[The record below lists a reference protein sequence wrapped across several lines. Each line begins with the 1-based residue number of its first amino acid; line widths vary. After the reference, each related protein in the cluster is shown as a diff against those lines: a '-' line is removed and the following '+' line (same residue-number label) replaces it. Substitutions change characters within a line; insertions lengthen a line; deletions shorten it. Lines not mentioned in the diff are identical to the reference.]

1 MTPAVSPLG
10 CLIAATALLPLLSGC
25 GGRGGDPVSSEVI
38 YTASDMQKMKFVM
51 GFRNARGEAC
61 RVVEQT
67 VVIGGQKTSASRT
80 MCEQP
85 DGRWA
90 LQH

>member
-1 MTPAVSPLG
+1 MNSAVPRFR
-10 CLIAATALLPLLSGC
+10 CLIVASALLSLLYGCKGSGSDSV
-25 GGRGGDPVSSEVI
+25 GNEAI
-38 YTASDMQKMKFVM
+38 YTTADMEKMKFVM
-51 GFRNARGEAC
+51 GFRNARGETC

-67 VVIGGQKTSASRT
+67 VVIGDHKTPAIRT

-90 LQH
+90 LQR

>member
-1 MTPAVSPLG
+1 MTPAVPPLR
-10 CLIAATALLPLLSGC
+10 CIIAASALFLLLTGC
-25 GGRGGDPVSSEVI
+25 GGTGDDAAREAI
-38 YTASDMQKMKFVM
+38 YTNADMQKMKFVM

-67 VVIGGQKTSASRT
+67 VVIGGQKTSATRT

-90 LQH
+90 LQR

>member
-1 MTPAVSPLG
+1 MTPAVPPLR
-10 CLIAATALLPLLSGC
+10 CLIAATALLPLLSCC
-25 GGRGGDPVSSEVI
+25 GGTAGDPASSEVI

-67 VVIGGQKTSASRT
+67 VVIGGQKTSATRT

>member
-1 MTPAVSPLG
+1 MTPAVSPLR
-10 CLIAATALLPLLSGC
+10 CLIAASAVLSLLSGC
-25 GGRGGDPVSSEVI
+25 RGAGGQGAGTAAM
-38 YTASDMQKMKFVM
+38 YTATDMQKMKFVM
-51 GFRNARGEAC
+51 GFRNDRGETC

-67 VVIGGQKTSASRT
+67 VVIGDHKTTATRT

-90 LQH
+90 LQQ